1 MAAQY
6 ILKNVLFFC
15 TAFKYSMGISKLSH
29 CTFLHRVN
37 TFGEKNRLLFSKI
50 REREKMIL

>member
-37 TFGEKNRLLFSKI
+37 TFGENNRLLFSKI